1 MIAEERKAAAD
12 EGFAKPVSFLVAT
25 EIDQMSQVIRKLCS
39 LDEIQGG

>member
-12 EGFAKPVSFLVAT
+12 AGFAKPVSFLVAT
-25 EIDQMSQVIRKLCS
+25 DIDQMSQVIRKLCS